1 MQELEFPSID
11 DFASFGAVD
20 VERLKHMAI
29 GGAASGAAMIAS
41 DLTVHIPN
49 MGYSWL
55 DSIYKA
61 VLGLGGGYLLWDKQR
76 YAAEGVAYG
85 ILGKA
90 IYDLV
95 RPHMTDVVPGF
106 HQITVREESL
116 LGQLT
121 PEERA
126 LLSSVSSESYR
137 PQLSAAATDEDV
149 QGRHSFGAEEEEM
162 DEINVGSFLS

>member
-76 YAAEGVAYG
+76 EAAQGIAYG
-85 ILGKA
+85 IVGKV

-95 RPHMTDVVPGF
+95 HPMLPESVF
-106 HQITVREESL
+106 SQITVREESL